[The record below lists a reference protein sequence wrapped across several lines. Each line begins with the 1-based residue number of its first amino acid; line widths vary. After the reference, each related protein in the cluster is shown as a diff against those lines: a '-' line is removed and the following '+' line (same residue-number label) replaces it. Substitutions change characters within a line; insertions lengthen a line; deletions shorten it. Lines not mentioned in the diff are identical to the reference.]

1 MNSTTD
7 SSSGQ
12 VGECVPKG
20 GSEALRGARGQPGR
34 EELDERPAQPGRHRL
49 GEAGLAG
56 AGRPEQD
63 HRLGRRHAESLG
75 HLGVGQ
81 RQHDPALDD
90 LLLPLHAG
98 HRLPEAS
105 GQDATTQLAEG
116 RRVRGDQVLVL
127 LEVRQSLPG
136 RVATVVQRHRAG
148 GVLGQ
153 QRANPPDAVR
163 AEPAFQF
170 GEQGATD
177 AAAAPTRRQRDQ
189 QHPGPLALDL
199 RDRQPD
205 HLVGHDRDHRRWPA
219 RADAITSETG
229 KTGRVP
235 SACRLWSQTWMAWS
249 RSSSWKSR
257 NRHAGIPNPLGSSRS
272 LTASGF
278 GVDPETGVAPE

>member
-63 HRLGRRHAESLG
+63 HRLGLRHAESLG

-153 QRANPPDAVR
+153 QRADPPDAVR

-205 HLVGHDRDHRRWPA
+205 HLVGHDRDHRRLAGAGRRHHLRDREDWESAIGLPA
-219 RADAITSETG
+219 LVPDLCGLVQVVVVEVAQPPCRHTQPP
-229 KTGRVP
+229 RVV
-235 SACRLWSQTWMAWS
+235 AQFDRQ
-249 RSSSWKSR
+249 R
-257 NRHAGIPNPLGSSRS
+257 
-272 LTASGF
+272 F